1 MSAPVTPRQTPKMR
15 GKKRGKGGTEKQN
28 VSGPKP
34 LKSKWPIYGTS
45 FIVGKQSLDL
55 MLCSLYSLD
64 HKIRFDQKF
73 FVESN
78 GYRTNLRFGIQL
90 VGPCTNRM
98 SRYPSLSFSP
108 LAVSSDLSLH
118 C

>member
-78 GYRTNLRFGIQL
+78 GYRTNLRFGY
-90 VGPCTNRM
+90 N
-98 SRYPSLSFSP
+98 
-108 LAVSSDLSLH
+108 
-118 C
+118 